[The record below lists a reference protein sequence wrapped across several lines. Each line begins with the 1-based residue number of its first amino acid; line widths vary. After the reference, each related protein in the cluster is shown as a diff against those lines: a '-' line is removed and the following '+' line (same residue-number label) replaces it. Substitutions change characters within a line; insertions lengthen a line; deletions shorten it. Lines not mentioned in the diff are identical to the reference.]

1 MCSVH
6 APINWT
12 CDWPTLCGARCCRK
26 TPADHPAHNTPAMRL
41 DDTVLY
47 EEFVR
52 ARQEAMRLT
61 DRYRDA
67 SLDAAD
73 LAALWEQVVRQTE
86 TAQGLL
92 LSWLAT

>member
-1 MCSVH
+1 
-6 APINWT
+6 
-12 CDWPTLCGARCCRK
+12 
-26 TPADHPAHNTPAMRL
+26 MRL

-73 LAALWEQVVRQTE
+73 RAALWEQVVRQTE